1 MQFNTYIN
9 IFMIGSAEYKECICR
24 WNYDTPKFQVKSHRS
39 LIFTKNRKKKQ
50 KSSKIEIETGSLYR
64 QRCKRTVRTFA
75 YCDETQS
82 AVVRPSSNHRIGQ
95 SWSFFVAR
103 IGRLRKLA
111 WHIYTPLSI
120 NGIQHSALTP
130 VSPLQISIFSSSIFF
145 FFYWFDVLWNL
156 AAGDRHRPGNCWNE
170 SLPMHM
176 REKSIRTT
184 IPVSK
189 KVTWSPYMHN
199 THIVR
204 EKDTNLQCL
213 CAFRIR

>member
-145 FFYWFDVLWNL
+145 FFLLIRCAVEFGCGRQAPARQLLKRKSPNAHAWEKYQNDHTGLEE
-156 AAGDRHRPGNCWNE
+156 G
-170 SLPMHM
+170 HM
-176 REKSIRTT
+176 VT
-184 IPVSK
+184 I
-189 KVTWSPYMHN
+189 H
-199 THIVR
+199 
-204 EKDTNLQCL
+204 
-213 CAFRIR
+213 A

>member
-145 FFYWFDVLWNL
+145 FLLIRCAVEFGCGRQAPARQLLKRKSPNAHAWEKYQNDHTGLEE
-156 AAGDRHRPGNCWNE
+156 G
-170 SLPMHM
+170 HM
-176 REKSIRTT
+176 VT
-184 IPVSK
+184 I
-189 KVTWSPYMHN
+189 H
-199 THIVR
+199 
-204 EKDTNLQCL
+204 
-213 CAFRIR
+213 A

>member
-9 IFMIGSAEYKECICR
+9 IFMIVTAEYKECICR

-145 FFYWFDVLWNL
+145 FFIDSMCCGIWLRATGTGPATV
-156 AAGDRHRPGNCWNE
+156 E
-170 SLPMHM
+170 T
-176 REKSIRTT
+176 K
-184 IPVSK
+184 VSQCTCVR
-189 KVTWSPYMHN
+189 KVSERSYRSRRRSHGHHTCI
-199 THIVR
+199 TH
-204 EKDTNLQCL
+204 T
-213 CAFRIR
+213 